1 VSFIKLLKQ
10 PLLHLVLSIV
20 LAMTIAKGL
29 SLTTVCFFYTV
40 SSCFIEVLLFALPL
54 IVFSFILSALV
65 NIERGSFKLLLLI
78 FAGVTFSNCLALTTS
93 YFFSK
98 AVLPFVGV
106 SLSPDFATKFASV
119 VDVTF
124 KFGFPNVIGT
134 EKALLIGIGCGIF
147 LNFLNETN
155 TLRTTLKDAS
165 IWLSVKVSMLLSK
178 IFIPLLPI
186 YVFGFCLK
194 LSYDDAL
201 AHLFQQ
207 YGKVFFLSLSLV
219 ALYIS
224 ALYLVASHAN
234 MRKAISYIKIMLPAG
249 LTGFSTMSSAAT
261 MPVTLR
267 CTQATTQDKNFTDLV
282 IPSTANIH
290 MLGDDLVILMMAMA
304 LLSIFGMPW
313 PDFTTFT
320 QFAFAFSMAKLSCV
334 GIPGASVF
342 VVLPVLQTYLG
353 FSPEMI
359 SVLTT
364 LYVLQ
369 DPFGTAANVMGNGA
383 FALMLH
389 SSLKCNTVNI
399 FLKDFIWRKPF
410 QAFSRC

>member
-1 VSFIKLLKQ
+1 
-10 PLLHLVLSIV
+10 
-20 LAMTIAKGL
+20 
-29 SLTTVCFFYTV
+29 
-40 SSCFIEVLLFALPL
+40 
-54 IVFSFILSALV
+54 
-65 NIERGSFKLLLLI
+65 
-78 FAGVTFSNCLALTTS
+78 
-93 YFFSK
+93 
-98 AVLPFVGV
+98 
-106 SLSPDFATKFASV
+106 
-119 VDVTF
+119 
-124 KFGFPNVIGT
+124 
-134 EKALLIGIGCGIF
+134 
-147 LNFLNETN
+147 
-155 TLRTTLKDAS
+155 
-165 IWLSVKVSMLLSK
+165 MLLSK

-389 SSLKCNTVNI
+389 SSLKCNSFNFFFYV
-399 FLKDFIWRKPF
+399 LLL
-410 QAFSRC
+410 C

>member
-1 VSFIKLLKQ
+1 MSFIKLLKQ
-10 PLLHLVLSIV
+10 PLVCLVISIV
-20 LAMTIAKGL
+20 LAMTVAKGL
-29 SLTTVCFFYTV
+29 SLATVCFFYTV

-54 IVFSFILSALV
+54 IVFSFILSALI
-65 NIERGSFKLLLLI
+65 NIKSGSFKLLLLI

-98 AVLPFVGV
+98 AILPFVGV
-106 SLSPDFATKFASV
+106 SLSPDFATKFASA
-119 VDVTF
+119 VDITF
-124 KFGFPNVIGT
+124 KFGFPHVIGT

-155 TLRTTLKDAS
+155 ITRTTLKDAS
-165 IWLSVKVSMLLSK
+165 IWLSEKVSMLLSK
-178 IFIPLLPI
+178 IFIPLLPV

-201 AHLFQQ
+201 VHLFQQ
-207 YGKVFFLSLSLV
+207 YGKVFFLSLLLV
-219 ALYIS
+219 IFYIS
-224 ALYLVASHAN
+224 SLYLAASCGN
-234 MRKAISYIKIMLPAG
+234 IRKAISYIKIMLPAG

-267 CTQATTQDKNFTDLV
+267 CTEETTQDKNFTDLV

-313 PDFTTFT
+313 PDLTVFIPL
-320 QFAFAFSMAKLSCV
+320 AFAFSMAKLSCV

-342 VVLPVLQTYLG
+342 VILPVLQTYLG

-359 SVLTT
+359 SILTT

-383 FALMLH
+383 FALIVRRVF
-389 SSLKCNTVNI
+389 KTI
-399 FLKDFIWRKPF
+399 
-410 QAFSRC
+410 